1 MRIFSDNTVAIAI
14 DLQTHL
20 IPAINNNT
28 EILKNSIKFIEGLN
42 ILGVPV
48 IVTEQYKKGLGD
60 TCDEIKNVLKEYKP
74 YEKITFSAY
83 ADMDIKDAIDCLDV
97 KNVLIFGTECHI
109 CVVQTII
116 DLIDAGYNVFLVE
129 DCTGSRRENDKK
141 YGINRAEFEGA
152 CTVTSEAVLFELT
165 GIAKTEKFKKI
176 LKIVK

>member
-14 DLQTHL
+14 DLQEKL
-20 IPAINNNT
+20 VPAIHNNND
-28 EILKNSIKFIEGLN
+28 ILKNSAKFIEGLN

-60 TCDEIKNVLKEYKP
+60 TCNELKDVLKEYKP

-109 CVVQTII
+109 CVVQTVI

-129 DCTGSRRENDKK
+129 DCSGSRYENDKK
-141 YGINRAEFEGA
+141 YGIKRAEFEGA
-152 CTVTSEAVLFELT
+152 CAVTFEAILFELT

-176 LKIVK
+176 LKIIK